1 MKTIQHTALIAL
13 FAFGVS
19 LGSAQAQ
26 QPPDPHVPEVPQ
38 EQVPPAEEV
47 QEAVQLHGE
56 LVQVDADAGT
66 LTVKDAEGNE
76 TEFRYTDLTEV
87 TGAETG
93 TAGLAT
99 LSGSAVTVHYVPSEY
114 AVMQTATRIDIAPGL

>member
-1 MKTIQHTALIAL
+1 MRTIQQTALIAL

-38 EQVPPAEEV
+38 EQQPPEEV
-47 QEAVQLHGE
+47 QETVELHGE
-56 LVQVDADAGT
+56 LVSVDADAGT

-114 AVMQTATRIDIAPGL
+114 AVMQTATRIDIAPSR